1 MKKMINT
8 MKETMES
15 YYGLAI
21 METLAV
27 IVWYYAVD
35 LVLMK
40 LFRIIPIE
48 LDYDAIITIAL
59 VGVMFVASKL
69 WIEKLSKFRKVS
81 TEEEP

>member
-1 MKKMINT
+1 MKKMINA

-48 LDYDAIITIAL
+48 LDYETIIGVAL
-59 VGVMFVASKL
+59 IGVMFVVSKL
-69 WIEKLSKFRKVS
+69 WIEKLSKFRKIS